1 VSIRSEVYLPCSR
14 IARLVCNPADPQ
26 VFSAILIA
34 QLKPAPGTTQLY
46 QRRGR
51 LFRSII
57 VHMPEFQNQLLR
69 DVQQESFTQQVLAL
83 TDSPAL
89 RLRYKELLQDFF
101 LFSTRKGW
109 MKIKAS

>member
-1 VSIRSEVYLPCSR
+1 MT
-14 IARLVCNPADPQ
+14 ARR
-26 VFSAILIA
+26 AIVA
-34 QLKPAPGTTQLY
+34 YMRRFEGETY

-57 VHMPEFQNQLLR
+57 VNMPEFQNQLLR
-69 DVQQESFTQQVLAL
+69 DVQQEAFVQQVLTL
-83 TDSPAL
+83 TESPSL